1 MWSLEKAREMLKF
14 KYPRSVRRVQGMS
27 TINILL
33 SFKQIPLCLQN
44 TEDQNA
50 SKLKNAPLLIGMF

>member
-27 TINILL
+27 SINVLL
-33 SFKQIPLCLQN
+33 SFKQIPLYLQN

-50 SKLKNAPLLIGMF
+50 SKLKNAPLLIDMF

>member
-1 MWSLEKAREMLKF
+1 MLKF

-27 TINILL
+27 SINVLL

-50 SKLKNAPLLIGMF
+50 SKLKNAPLLIDMF